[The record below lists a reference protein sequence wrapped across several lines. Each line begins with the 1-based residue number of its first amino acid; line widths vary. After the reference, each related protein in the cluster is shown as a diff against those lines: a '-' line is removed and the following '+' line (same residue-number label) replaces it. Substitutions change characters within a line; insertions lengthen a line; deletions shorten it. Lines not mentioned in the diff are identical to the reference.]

1 MVLIYGGGDVSDG
14 LLDCVAA
21 AGHKS
26 VTACLYL
33 ELRECGKEMEVMD
46 RPTVLLLLQIYR

>member
-1 MVLIYGGGDVSDG
+1 VVLIYGGGDVSDG